1 MSLESGQSSLIIH
14 SVKCIVIV
22 KLNKWY
28 IYSCYKRVNILRK
41 RERDIYINDIYVND
55 KICIYDNKKIGI
67 LIGANI
73 IEWVFWKER
82 VYPAIKKCTHK
93 SFYFLMNWRSIK
105 KMEEEKRVMATF
117 SLCYRK
123 LPNAEH
129 SCAGHETSLMFS
141 LRAFFLQVINVSTF
155 R

>member
-14 SVKCIVIV
+14 IVKCIVIV
-22 KLNKWY
+22 KLKKWY
-28 IYSCYKRVNILRK
+28 IYSCYKRVNIS
-41 RERDIYINDIYVND
+41 RERYINDIYVND

-93 SFYFLMNWRSIK
+93 ELLFFNEFEKHSK
-105 KMEEEKRVMATF
+105 K
-117 SLCYRK
+117 
-123 LPNAEH
+123 
-129 SCAGHETSLMFS
+129 
-141 LRAFFLQVINVSTF
+141 
-155 R
+155 